1 MLPVLV
7 KWSALSLLVLVLL
20 LSLGIILVAVA
31 QTQPGVADT
40 YRAAVECSDSTSAN
54 CYQLSQG
61 VIRSVKVDQTSS
73 GEEDRLVIDTRGAT
87 IDTTLT
93 PSPSQSTKVKPG
105 VDVTVKWYVGNV
117 VAVVIFFNSTPTTE
131 SPLASA
137 AGMGYAGSLLI
148 WVAAAMGVVWVVGPR
163 LVRAHANV
171 RRSLDDESGISLGAF
186 EGIVPGGTVGWRI
199 QPKMREAL
207 LLPIVIGI
215 VALISIT
222 PFFNPQRRSIA
233 LIGDG
238 VLVVAICIRWALTAR
253 NTRILAD
260 RSSIM
265 KADWLGRVK
274 RWPVSEVAQG
284 YMFSVRT
291 LYSLNACIVFFGH
304 DGSELFIVSSFYWD
318 LNEITS
324 VCMTIGI
331 PLDGS
336 YDEVLTR
343 GSRRKRIAI
352 ALGTLVLGALAAAYF
367 FPAPAGQ

>member
-1 MLPVLV
+1 V
-7 KWSALSLLVLVLL
+7 KGSTWGLLVLVLT
-20 LSLGIILVAVA
+20 LSLGIILVAA
-31 QTQPGVADT
+31 DQSQPGLADT

-73 GEEDRLVIDTRGAT
+73 GEEDRLAIDTRGTT
-87 IDTTLT
+87 IDTRLT
-93 PSPSQSTKVKPG
+93 PSPSQSAKLKPG
-105 VDVTVKWYVGNV
+105 IDVTVKWYVGNV
-117 VAVVIFFNSTPTTE
+117 VAVVVGHDSIPSTE

-137 AGMGYAGSLLI
+137 AGMGYAGAMLI
-148 WVAAAMGVVWVVGPR
+148 WVAAAMAVVWVVGRR
-163 LVRAHANV
+163 LVTAQANV
-171 RRSLDDESGISLGAF
+171 RRSLDDEPGISLGPF
-186 EGIVPGGTVGWRI
+186 EGIVAGGTVGWRI
-199 QPKMREAL
+199 KPKMREAL
-207 LLPIVIGI
+207 LLPIVIGV

-238 VLVVAICIRWALTAR
+238 VLVVALCIRWALTAR
-253 NTRILAD
+253 NTRVLAD

-274 RWPVSEVAQG
+274 RWPVSDVAEG

-291 LYSLNACIVFFGH
+291 LYSLNACIVFFGQ

-336 YDEVLTR
+336 YDEILIR

-352 ALGTLVLGALAAAYF
+352 ALGTLVLGTLAGAYF
-367 FPAPAGQ
+367 FPAPGSQ

>member
-1 MLPVLV
+1 VRGSTWGV
-7 KWSALSLLVLVLL
+7 LVLVLV

-31 QTQPGVADT
+31 QTQSGVAAT

-73 GEEDRLVIDTRGAT
+73 GEEDRVVIDTRGTT

-93 PSPSQSTKVKPG
+93 PSPSQSTKVKLG
-105 VDVTVKWYVGNV
+105 ADVTVKWYVGNV
-117 VAVVIFFNSTPTTE
+117 VAVVIGHNSIPSAE

-137 AGMGYAGSLLI
+137 AGMGYTGSLLI
-148 WVAAAMGVVWVVGPR
+148 WAAAAMAVAWVVGPR
-163 LVRAHANV
+163 LVTAQANV
-171 RRSLDDESGISLGAF
+171 RRSLDDETGISLGAF
-186 EGIVPGGTVGWRI
+186 DGVVPGGTVGWRI
-199 QPKMREAL
+199 KPKMREAL
-207 LLPIVIGI
+207 LLPIVIGM

-222 PFFNPQRRSIA
+222 PFLNPQRRSIA

-253 NTRILAD
+253 NTRVLAD

-274 RWPVSEVAQG
+274 RWPVSDVAEG

-291 LYSLNACIVFFGH
+291 LYSLNACIVFVGH

-331 PLDGS
+331 SLDGS
-336 YDEVLTR
+336 YDQILIR

-367 FPAPAGQ
+367 FPVPASQ

>member
-1 MLPVLV
+1 MKGSTWSLV
-7 KWSALSLLVLVLL
+7 VLVLV

-31 QTQPGVADT
+31 TTQAGVAAT

-73 GEEDRLVIDTRGAT
+73 GEEDRVVIDTRGTT

-105 VDVTVKWYVGNV
+105 ADVTVKWYVRNV
-117 VAVVIFFNSTPTTE
+117 VAVVIDHDSIPSAE

-137 AGMGYAGSLLI
+137 AGMSYAGSLLI
-148 WVAAAMGVVWVVGPR
+148 WAGAAIAVAWVVGTR
-163 LVRAHANV
+163 LVTAQANV
-171 RRSLDDESGISLGAF
+171 RRSLDDEPGISLGAF

-199 QPKMREAL
+199 KPKMREAL
-207 LLPIVIGI
+207 LLPIVIGM

-222 PFFNPQRRSIA
+222 PFLNPQRRSIA

-253 NTRILAD
+253 NTRVLAD

-265 KADWLGRVK
+265 RADWLGRVK
-274 RWPVSEVAQG
+274 RWPVSDVAEG

-291 LYSLNACIVFFGH
+291 LYSLNACIVFVGH
-304 DGSELFIVSSFYWD
+304 DGSQLFIVSSFYWD

-336 YDEVLTR
+336 YDEILIR

-367 FPAPAGQ
+367 FPAPASQ